1 MSKTTKSAIA
11 TLEKFTKA
19 RQARQIT
26 IAGIKRE
33 REAYE
38 TETQALQLELSARH
52 ASHPEEFDRDG
63 NIPLPDTQSDKL
75 SKEIKG
81 RREGPNPVQEK
92 LDAAI
97 DAFHAAE
104 RAEHEF
110 RTTNYEQLIEECQEP
125 AAEAASRIR
134 DAFQTIADQAGQ
146 YRSTEALIMELVRDT
161 PQLSGQH
168 VAIDERVAGWERYA
182 REVLDTALALPGITS
197 VGQDYLAQQK
207 AALEADN
214 G

>member
-110 RTTNYEQLIEECQEP
+110 RTTNYEQLVAECQEP
-125 AAEAASRIR
+125 AAEAATRIYE
-134 DAFQTIADQAGQ
+134 AFQTIADEASQ
-146 YRSTEALIMELVRDT
+146 YRSSEAHIMELVRNT
-161 PQLSGQH
+161 PQLTGQH
-168 VAIDERVAGWERYA
+168 VKVDERVAQWERQA
-182 REVLDTALALPGITS
+182 REILDTDLILPGITNI
-197 VGQDYLAQQK
+197 GQDYLAQQR
-207 AALEADN
+207 ANLEATD